1 MKENGFHPTKLTNI
15 WLPFLVLS
23 CLALSENGR
32 LGMVIPA
39 ELFQVN
45 YAGETREFLAQY
57 FDRLTLITFQK
68 LVFEEIQQEVIL
80 LLGEKKS
87 EDKGIQVIELTDLD
101 DLKELDL
108 NNFYN
113 YEMKELNH
121 STEKWIKYYLTNR
134 EINLI
139 RRLRESEKIP
149 FTTELFEI
157 NVGLVSGENSFFL
170 LNRNTVDEYQ
180 LANSTRMVIGRTEQL
195 KGVIL
200 SERDFKALIENGKKV
215 YMFMPKNLP
224 FSELSKEEQ
233 EYINYGEE
241 QGYNKGYK
249 CRIRKNWYCVPQ
261 SWEPDAFILRQVNR
275 YPRIIL
281 NHVNAVSTDTIHKVR
296 FLDGVNP
303 EFVAAAFLNSFTL
316 ALAEIT
322 GRSYG
327 GGVLTFEPGEIR
339 QLKIPMKNAEKLDVT
354 KIDKLIRDDK
364 IEEVLDYTDRILL
377 IEGLGLTEFEVT
389 TLRNIWIK
397 LSERRIGRKERR
409 IS

>member
-1 MKENGFHPTKLTNI
+1 
-15 WLPFLVLS
+15 
-23 CLALSENGR
+23 
-32 LGMVIPA
+32 
-39 ELFQVN
+39 
-45 YAGETREFLAQY
+45 
-57 FDRLTLITFQK
+57 
-68 LVFEEIQQEVIL
+68 
-80 LLGEKKS
+80 
-87 EDKGIQVIELTDLD
+87 
-101 DLKELDL
+101 
-108 NNFYN
+108 
-113 YEMKELNH
+113 
-121 STEKWIKYYLTNR
+121 
-134 EINLI
+134 
-139 RRLRESEKIP
+139 
-149 FTTELFEI
+149 
-157 NVGLVSGENSFFL
+157 
-170 LNRNTVDEYQ
+170 
-180 LANSTRMVIGRTEQL
+180 
-195 KGVIL
+195 
-200 SERDFKALIENGKKV
+200 
-215 YMFMPKNLP
+215 MFMPKNLP